1 MIYCINPECKQRE
14 NDDNLTS
21 CATCGTPLLVRN
33 RYRLIRP
40 LRKLDRRLTT
50 EIFEVED
57 IKDNH
62 TRKVLKILKDNEPK
76 LVEKFEEEA
85 FTLQWLDRPG
95 IPKVDIDG
103 YFQLTIGEESEP
115 LSCLVMEKI
124 EGEDLEKWLARHGR
138 ISQKVAINWLRQ
150 IIEILGVIHENKF
163 LHRDIKP
170 SNIILK
176 PDGQLVL
183 IDFGSIRQ
191 INNTYLAKL
200 KLRSVTTYISSGY
213 TAPEQIEGEGLP
225 ESDFFAVGR
234 TFVHLVTGLH
244 PVDLPRDGKTGQL
257 IWRNKAPQI
266 SSPLADFIDDL
277 MAADP
282 AARPQNIQVMLRNLT
297 VRGLWLRSVW
307 RFINSRQF
315 KLTIYS
321 ILGMLIA
328 GLGIYRL
335 SFNIRSQYFSEEA
348 RKAMVAGQFDIAREN
363 LARAIKLNPNNDNYH
378 SDLGLVCRYQ
388 QDWNCAEQQYKQ
400 ALKLN
405 PEDGT
410 IYYNLAD
417 LYEEFGDFDLALIN
431 YKLAIRYRN
440 DDIELRAKNNWARLQ
455 ILHKHSDQVAI
466 QILTDALKRSDAP
479 EDLKLNLYKNLGWA
493 YFQAGENQAA
503 EQALRE
509 AIRLDRENRAA
520 PHCLLARILQERK
533 DDEAIAAWKYCRDNE
548 SDSYLP
554 EVKIWKLDAHRY
566 LTTETTEGVQP

>member
-1 MIYCINPECKQRE
+1 MIYCINPECKHRE

-21 CATCGTPLLVRN
+21 CQACGTPLLVRN

-40 LRKLDRRLTT
+40 LRKLDRRLAT

-85 FTLQWLDRPG
+85 LTLQWLDCPG

-103 YFQLTIGEESEP
+103 YFQLTIAEDSEP
-115 LSCLVMEKI
+115 LNCLVMEKI
-124 EGEDLEKWLARHGR
+124 EGEDLEKWSATHGR

-150 IIEILGVIHENKF
+150 IFEILGVLHENKF

-213 TAPEQIEGEGLP
+213 TAPEQMEGEGLP
-225 ESDFFAVGR
+225 GSDFFAVGR

-257 IWRNKAPQI
+257 IWRNQAPQI
-266 SSPLADFIDDL
+266 SSPLADFIEDL

-282 AARPQNIQVMLRNLT
+282 AARPQNIQAILQNLT

-307 RFINSRQF
+307 RWINSRQF
-315 KLTIYS
+315 RYRFFGSIAALGIVWLSLPWGGKYYFNQGLNAQKNHDLENATKYYHLALNLNYINDTIYNNLGLICQYQQDYPCAKINYEKAIKINPYNYTVRYNLGGVCDDWGDLDCAEENYKS
-321 ILGMLIA
+321 VVESNSPVSVRATSDLSRIKILQGNLVAAIT
-328 GLGIYRL
+328 LTSQCIEKTNQSQNKVL
-335 SFNIRSQYFSEEA
+335 SACYKNQGWAYWMRGEYDQAEEA
-348 RKAMVAGQFDIAREN
+348 LQQ
-363 LARAIKLNPNNDNYH
+363 AIKLNSKRTDAYCLLGFVQEGQGNAEGAIEQWENCLNSEYVNNDVRLWRTVARQRLNH
-378 SDLGLVCRYQ
+378 G
-388 QDWNCAEQQYKQ
+388 EKQ
-400 ALKLN
+400 
-405 PEDGT
+405 
-410 IYYNLAD
+410 
-417 LYEEFGDFDLALIN
+417 
-431 YKLAIRYRN
+431 R
-440 DDIELRAKNNWARLQ
+440 
-455 ILHKHSDQVAI
+455 
-466 QILTDALKRSDAP
+466 
-479 EDLKLNLYKNLGWA
+479 
-493 YFQAGENQAA
+493 
-503 EQALRE
+503 
-509 AIRLDRENRAA
+509 
-520 PHCLLARILQERK
+520 
-533 DDEAIAAWKYCRDNE
+533 
-548 SDSYLP
+548 
-554 EVKIWKLDAHRY
+554 
-566 LTTETTEGVQP
+566 

>member
-1 MIYCINPECKQRE
+1 MIYCINPECKHRE

-21 CATCGTPLLVRN
+21 CQACGTPLLVRN

-85 FTLQWLDRPG
+85 LTLQWLDRPG

-103 YFQLTIGEESEP
+103 YFQLTIAEDSEP
-115 LSCLVMEKI
+115 LNCLVMEKI

-150 IIEILGVIHENKF
+150 ILEILGVLHDNKF

-213 TAPEQIEGEGLP
+213 TAPEQMEGEGLP
-225 ESDFFAVGR
+225 GSDFFAVGR

-266 SSPLADFIDDL
+266 SSPVADFIEDL
-277 MAADP
+277 MAVDP
-282 AARPQNIQVMLRNLT
+282 AARPQNIQAILRYLT
-297 VRGLWLRSVW
+297 VRGLWLRSVLRW
-307 RFINSRQF
+307 INSRQF
-315 KLTIYS
+315 RYGLLGAIAALGIVWLSLPWGGKYYFNQGLNAQKNNDLETATKYYHLALNLNYINDTIYNNLGLICQYQQDYPCAKINYEKAIKINPYNYTVRYNLGGVCDDWGDLDCAEENYKS
-321 ILGMLIA
+321 VVESHSPVSVRATSDLSRIKILQGNLVAAIT
-328 GLGIYRL
+328 LTSQCIEKTNQSQNKVL
-335 SFNIRSQYFSEEA
+335 SACYKNQGWAYWMRGEYDQAE
-348 RKAMVAGQFDIAREN
+348 KDLQQ
-363 LARAIKLNPNNDNYH
+363 AIKLNSKRTDAYCLLGFVQEAKGNAEEAVEQWENCLTSEYVNNDVRLWRTVARQRLNH
-378 SDLGLVCRYQ
+378 G
-388 QDWNCAEQQYKQ
+388 EKQ
-400 ALKLN
+400 
-405 PEDGT
+405 
-410 IYYNLAD
+410 
-417 LYEEFGDFDLALIN
+417 
-431 YKLAIRYRN
+431 R
-440 DDIELRAKNNWARLQ
+440 
-455 ILHKHSDQVAI
+455 
-466 QILTDALKRSDAP
+466 
-479 EDLKLNLYKNLGWA
+479 
-493 YFQAGENQAA
+493 
-503 EQALRE
+503 
-509 AIRLDRENRAA
+509 
-520 PHCLLARILQERK
+520 
-533 DDEAIAAWKYCRDNE
+533 
-548 SDSYLP
+548 
-554 EVKIWKLDAHRY
+554 
-566 LTTETTEGVQP
+566 